1 MRLPADLG
9 FESHPHDR
17 RRMVRRDD
25 AETAIAAA
33 ARVQGRLSELQRRVH
48 AEIERLGGATG
59 EEVEQLP
66 QFAALAPSTV
76 RRRITDLR
84 DLGLVVAAG
93 ERPNSRG
100 LPMTVWR
107 TAQPNTTRA
116 GSTRAESPARELTNA
131 CGPRGAPGSVLAAEA
146 AERAPPEPI
155 QVGDWVR
162 IRATGARGMVVAFE
176 DSFAP
181 AFARRLRVD
190 VSTSLVTGRLSTHD
204 PDELERITR

>member
-1 MRLPADLG
+1 VRLPADLG

-33 ARVQGRLSELQRRVH
+33 ARVQGRLSELQRRVL

-84 DLGLVVAAG
+84 DAGLVVAAG
-93 ERPNSRG
+93 ERTNSRG

-107 TAQPNTTRA
+107 AAARTVRESEGSGVEPALGLSVAPPAQ
-116 GSTRAESPARELTNA
+116 
-131 CGPRGAPGSVLAAEA
+131 AAEP
-146 AERAPPEPI
+146 APPEPI

-162 IRATGARGMVVAFE
+162 IRATGARGMVVAFQ
-176 DSFAP
+176 DPFQP

-190 VSTSLVTGRLSTHD
+190 VATALVTGRLSTHE